1 MRCFQHLD
9 RNSSGDLELPELCVI
24 VERLTPMATNEQ
36 AQSWLE
42 WMDSDG
48 DGKVQM
54 DEFIEAMGRYM
65 EFLDDENFNAGVD
78 DILND
83 RALRMGFD
91 EAEEAGYVHPA
102 ENREYLAEIVP
113 VLDEALNALCLRAQE
128 DRVQL
133 AAGKDWVD
141 GFMPDDWKPFDSLE
155 WLGNWLV
162 EDDRRHKAGEPEEPE
177 EEIPKPF
184 SEMTRT
190 EKIELCLNS
199 ISELESTRIELPLKT
214 ILCHTV
220 LITTPSSLATA
231 RRNFKWLGS
240 PGDSLVPI
248 KDAAKALEQVATALE
263 FSDEIFESKIFKML
277 NKNSLHV
284 LSPSEKYMMAFHHI
298 DFDNSGELDLDELV
312 KFGRMLNPYAN
323 MEKVRASMVLMDTD
337 KSGTISIKEFV
348 TAMQKLVDKS
358 KHEDTGIQ
366 RLLSAAR
373 LAREKEWGPAKDIS
387 AKYAKMLLSS
397 PLFTRVPQVSV
408 ESVRAAQD
416 ENKKVVLIDARPEVM
431 TSVSMIPGAVSVPVN
446 LVEVEGQRQL
456 HVDAK
461 ARDALS
467 SDDLEAADLV
477 VCYASDQ
484 PRSCVLAEALKAK
497 FPERPQDSIANLCG
511 GIIEWYNKVGVVVDK
526 VGNEVQSVH
535 CGSKGNEKFLER
547 QSTFSLS

>member
-1 MRCFQHLD
+1 M
-9 RNSSGDLELPELCVI
+9 I

-42 WMDSDG
+42 WMDSNG

-54 DEFIEAMGRYM
+54 DEFIDAMGRYM
-65 EFLDDENFNAGVD
+65 EFLDDENFNAGVE

-91 EAEEAGYVHPA
+91 GEGDEGYVHPA
-102 ENREYLAEIVP
+102 ENREYLAGIMP
-113 VLDEALNALCLRAQE
+113 VLDEALNALCLHAQQ
-128 DRVQL
+128 DRVEL

-141 GFMPDDWKPFDSLE
+141 GYMPDDWKPFNPLQ
-155 WLGNWLV
+155 WLGDWLL
-162 EDDRRHKAGEPEEPE
+162 EYEKRHKAGEPEEPE

-184 SEMTRT
+184 VEMTRT

-199 ISELESTRIELPLKT
+199 ISDQGTAPGELALHT
-214 ILCHTV
+214 ILSNTV
-220 LITTPSSLATA
+220 MITTPGSLATA

-240 PGDSLVPI
+240 PGDTLVSV
-248 KDAAKALEQVATALE
+248 KEAASALEEVASALE
-263 FSDEIFESKIFKML
+263 FTDEVFESKIFKML

-284 LSPSEKYMMAFHHI
+284 LSASEKYTMAFHHI

-323 MEKVRASMVLMDTD
+323 MEKVRASMMLMDTD
-337 KSGTISIKEFV
+337 KSGTISINEFV

-358 KHEDTGIQ
+358 KDEDSGIQ
-366 RLLSAAR
+366 RLLNAAR

-387 AKYAKMLLSS
+387 AKYAKLLLSS

-408 ESVRAAQD
+408 ESVQKMLAD
-416 ENKKVVLIDARPEVM
+416 NKKVMLIDARPEVM
-431 TSVSMIPGAVSVPVN
+431 TAVSIIPGAVTVPVN
-446 LVEVEGQRQL
+446 LVELEGQRQL
-456 HVDAK
+456 LVDEE
-461 ARDALS
+461 ARDSLGA
-467 SDDLEAADLV
+467 DEVEASELLIA
-477 VCYASDQ
+477 YASDQ

-497 FPERPQDSIANLCG
+497 FPERPDDSIVNLCG
-511 GIIEWYNKVGVVVDK
+511 GIIEWYNKGGAVLDK
-526 VGNEVQSVH
+526 DGKDTQSVH

-547 QSTFSLS
+547 QSNFSLV